1 MDYQNIKNWS
11 FPEVVQDYTEKDTIL
26 YALGIGFGQEATNP
40 DHLKYVYEQDL
51 QAFPTMSV
59 VLGYPGF
66 WMKDP
71 KAGINWVKLV
81 HGEQRLTIHRPIPA
95 KGRVIGRSRISHV
108 IDKGAD
114 KGALV
119 ITERTLSDDQGNAL
133 VTIAQTTFCRGDG
146 GLSQSDE
153 SPAALEATPDTSPDM
168 TCSLPILEQA
178 ALIYRL
184 CADNNPLH
192 ADPDVAAK
200 AGYPRPI
207 LHGLCTYGVAA
218 RAIVQTACGND
229 ASKLMCLN
237 TRFSSPVFPGET
249 LIVEMW
255 RDGSK
260 GVRFRAKVAE
270 RDIVV
275 LSHGYA
281 GIKP

>member
-1 MDYQNIKNWS
+1 M
-11 FPEVVQDYTEKDTIL
+11 
-26 YALGIGFGQEATNP
+26 
-40 DHLKYVYEQDL
+40 
-51 QAFPTMSV
+51 
-59 VLGYPGF
+59 
-66 WMKDP
+66 
-71 KAGINWVKLV
+71 
-81 HGEQRLTIHRPIPA
+81 
-95 KGRVIGRSRISHV
+95 
-108 IDKGAD
+108 
-114 KGALV
+114 
-119 ITERTLSDDQGNAL
+119 
-133 VTIAQTTFCRGDG
+133 
-146 GLSQSDE
+146 SQSDE
-153 SPAALEATPDTSPDM
+153 SPAALEATPDRAPDM

-192 ADPDVAAK
+192 ADPAVAAK

-229 ASKLMCLN
+229 ASRLGSMN

-249 LIVEMW
+249 LLVEMW
-255 RDGSK
+255 KDENK

-281 GIKP
+281 GLKP